1 MKKLTRVAEYLNM
14 CEEKHEYV
22 MERKSLQ
29 KVICTGAAYETP
41 GVVVGFES
49 DGSGWITLISG
60 KESVIAKASGEAE
73 LIVQNKVEDMIEWLI
88 QLMEEVGYLQS
99 TVSLYADS
107 TCAMNMVK
115 NGTGSFKRAK
125 HI

>member
-1 MKKLTRVAEYLNM
+1 
-14 CEEKHEYV
+14 
-22 MERKSLQ
+22 
-29 KVICTGAAYETP
+29 
-41 GVVVGFES
+41 
-49 DGSGWITLISG
+49 
-60 KESVIAKASGEAE
+60 VIAKASGEAE
-73 LIVQNKVEDMIEWLI
+73 LIVQNKVEDMIERLI